1 MSMIDYGVSECG
13 NGFGSPHPS
22 GKADDAACTHGS
34 YLLGESGTV
43 DETLTE
49 LDLLLTGGR
58 LTSIDI
64 VKNAYE
70 TAADGDRFK
79 AAQRAIVMTPE
90 FHTLGSPLLMGPR
103 PVQSVQPS
111 TSSAE
116 YKATVM
122 LFLQGGAD

>member
-1 MSMIDYGVSECG
+1 MSMIDYGISDCNG
-13 NGFGSPHPS
+13 GFGPSHPA
-22 GKADDAACTHGS
+22 GKNNDAACTHGS
-34 YLLGESGTV
+34 YSLGESATV

-58 LTSIDI
+58 LTSRDI

-90 FHTLGSPLLMGPR
+90 FHTLGNPSFAGPR
-103 PVQSVQPS
+103 
-111 TSSAE
+111 
-116 YKATVM
+116 
-122 LFLQGGAD
+122 

>member
-1 MSMIDYGVSECG
+1 MSMIDYGVSDCDD
-13 NGFGSPHPS
+13 GFGPKYPS
-22 GKADDAACTHGS
+22 KSCIHGS
-34 YLLGESGTV
+34 YLLGESATL
-43 DETLTE
+43 DETITE

-58 LTSIDI
+58 LTSTDI

-90 FHTLGSPLLMGPR
+90 FHTLGNPLFTGPR
-103 PVQSVQPS
+103 PAQPVQST
-111 TSSAE
+111 TSSGD

-122 LFLQGGAD
+122 L